1 TSVRG
6 VYAWRRPL
14 PQVWQHLSPELRT
27 PTAMNSLARQ
37 LLDEVVDESLVDG
50 DPHVDRV
57 IIEGPSAECLAEVA
71 RGAELLVVGTRHH
84 LGLGSVVI
92 GSVSAECVLR
102 ARCPVVAVHG
112 DE

>member
-1 TSVRG
+1 MIVVGVNRSVEASAALRWAIEEAKLRGTSVRA

-27 PTAMNSLARQ
+27 PAAMNSLARL

-57 IIEGPSAECLAEVA
+57 II
-71 RGAELLVVGTRHH
+71 VVHRDEPQRH
-84 LGLGSVVI
+84 
-92 GSVSAECVLR
+92 
-102 ARCPVVAVHG
+102 
-112 DE
+112 